1 MRRRGIR
8 LVRVVA
14 PLVVI
19 VVALV
24 VGSSRAEGPRS
35 DAERA
40 QALAGTVRCPT
51 CAGQSVASSNAPAAE
66 AIRAD
71 IDRRV
76 AAGETD
82 EQIQAAFVASY
93 GDGVLLNPPAGGLA
107 GLVWVLP
114 VAMTV
119 VALGAVA
126 LTLRRW
132 RAAAPPVGGGDGT
145 VRGEGR
151 RSGGQRAP
159 DRPVPGRARLL
170 AASAGVALVGVVA
183 GVAVANASGT
193 RQAGEFGSGEVRELT
208 DQRLEEAPELARSGD
223 VRGALALY
231 DGVLEDDPAN
241 VEALSE
247 RGLLLAS
254 LSEAADLPELLA
266 SGRSSI
272 ERALEVDSGNPRSLF
287 YRGLVERLEGD
298 EGAAA
303 ASFEAALAA
312 DPPPAL
318 RLDIEAFLS
327 PGGPAGTGPPAG

>member
-1 MRRRGIR
+1 MRWGGAR
-8 LVRVVA
+8 LLRLVA
-14 PLVVI
+14 PLVV
-19 VVALV
+19 VAVALAL
-24 VGSSRAEGPRS
+24 GASRAEGPRS

-40 QALAGTVRCPT
+40 QVIAGTVRCPT
-51 CAGQSVASSNAPAAE
+51 CAGQSVASSDAPAAE

-82 EQIQAAFVASY
+82 EQIRAAFVASY

-114 VAMTV
+114 VAATV
-119 VALGAVA
+119 VALAALA

-132 RAAAPPVGGGDGT
+132 HVAAQQGDGDDP
-145 VRGEGR
+145 VRVAAGHPRGR
-151 RSGGQRAP
+151 RGADRAGP
-159 DRPVPGRARLL
+159 KRARLL
-170 AASAGVALVGVVA
+170 AGSAGVAVVGVVA

-208 DQRLEEAPELARSGD
+208 DQRLEEAPELTRGGD

-254 LSEAADLPELLA
+254 LSDAAELPELLA

-272 ERALEVDSGNPRSLF
+272 ERALEVDPGNPRSLF
-287 YRGLVERLEGD
+287 YRGLVERLAGD
-298 EGAAA
+298 ERAAA

-312 DPPPAL
+312 DPPPVL
-318 RLDIEAFLS
+318 RLEIEAFLD
-327 PGGPAGTGPPAG
+327 PTD